1 MKNSASNNKSPKN
14 LAFFETSDIRYNS
27 EYGLYNS
34 TGQLLKGNELFEQYN
49 ELAKQLD
56 TKRSAF
62 YLQLKENEI
71 IFGCSLIV
79 KAENGRE
86 ERVVFIQ
93 VSKNLSSGYNIKSNI
108 QLLKQFYEDL
118 KIEIE
123 AFQSKQYQ
131 LIGLWSEADFR
142 NIKKFLIKK
151 DILEYTLGKIHD
163 RKKVSVKISEL
174 SYGLSLVLEL
184 TVKLRDRSSF
194 IFDVSQ
200 YPSESNVSISLIKSN
215 PDFEIGENGKFNL
228 FAKQYSWDIYREVGK
243 EIIEEKSDSEGS
255 QNRSNSKY
263 LVLKKILKEP
273 KNYSDSSN
281 PIFDEFD
288 DREKVEISQGLV
300 QNLKNKNNADIIKIL
315 INIYY
320 KIEETKRRKEIHAI
334 LFTKNIYIE
343 KLVTDL
349 IKTIYERHDKDFFDV
364 LFSDNT
370 SLDNSSIDSSSKM
383 YDRWVEQ
390 QERDASKNGNKY
402 SLEKGIKKALK
413 DLEYSEKV
421 DFVKFIAIT
430 APSRPKAEGKFLL
443 QNLLS
448 DLVDLN
454 GNDFV
459 LKLSDGELKNL
470 DEILDVDLLSVK
482 KEREKK
488 KKNWIVNKIFYSGLL
503 VVVIFIVLISYNYL
517 MGSTGTVNSLD
528 YNKTNNSTLNE
539 NSTGNADNISVSD
552 NKTNNSQL
560 NENSSG
566 TMNNNSANYNK
577 TNNSDSNET
586 YAGKANNNSVS
597 DNKTN
602 NSQLNENNSGTT
614 DNNSVIGNKTNN
626 S

>member
-34 TGQLLKGNELFEQYN
+34 TGQLLKGSELFEQYN

-62 YLQLKENEI
+62 YLQLEENEI

-123 AFQSKQYQ
+123 TFQLKQYQ
-131 LIGLWSEADFR
+131 LIGLWSEEDFR

-174 SYGLSLVLEL
+174 SYGLSLILEL
-184 TVKLRDRSSF
+184 TVRLMDRSSL

-200 YPSESNVSISLIKSN
+200 YPSESDVSISLIKSN

-273 KNYSDSSN
+273 KNYCDSSN

-349 IKTIYERHDKDFFDV
+349 IKTIYEKHDKDFFDV

-370 SLDNSSIDSSSKM
+370 SLDNSSIDPSSKM
-383 YDRWVEQ
+383 YDKWVEQ

-402 SLEKGIKKALK
+402 SLEKGIKNALK

-430 APSRPKAEGKFLL
+430 SPSRPKAEGKFLL

-448 DLVDLN
+448 DLVDIN

-459 LKLSDGELKNL
+459 LKLSDEELKNL

-503 VVVIFIVLISYNYL
+503 VVIIFIALISYNYL

-539 NSTGNADNISVSD
+539 NNTGNADNISVSD

-560 NENSSG
+560 NENISG
-566 TMNNNSANYNK
+566 TINNNSANDNK

-586 YAGKANNNSVS
+586 YAGKADNNSVS